1 MKKTFVVIGLG
12 RFGFNVAKTLAEMD
26 SDVLAVDVN
35 EESVRNISKYVE
47 HCVITDGTKF
57 DALNELGVGQIDHA
71 VVAIGN
77 NLQASVLTVVNLKK
91 LNVRLI
97 TVRADDVSQKE
108 LFYMLGA
115 TEVIIP
121 EEASAVSLANQIMSD
136 SILDYY
142 EISKDFV
149 MVKINVGKNFVPKT
163 IIDLNIR
170 NVFNVNIV
178 AIIKDRELYIPH
190 GTDVIEPND
199 IMVVSGNKVNINK
212 FDEFMNK

>member
-12 RFGFNVAKTLAEMD
+12 RFGFNVAKTLAEMN
-26 SDVLAVDVN
+26 SDVLAIDVN

-149 MVKINVGKNFVPKT
+149 MVKISVGKNFERKT
-163 IIDLNIR
+163 IMEMNIR
-170 NVFNVNIV
+170 NVFEVNIV
-178 AIIKDRELYIPH
+178 GIIKDRELYIPH
-190 GTDVIEPND
+190 GTDVIEPNN
-199 IMVVSGNKVNINK
+199 IMVVSGNKNNINK
-212 FDEFMNK
+212 FDEFLNK

>member
-12 RFGFNVAKTLAEMD
+12 RFGFNVAKTLAEMN
-26 SDVLAVDVN
+26 SDVLAIDVN

-77 NLQASVLTVVNLKK
+77 NLQASVLTLVNLKK
-91 LNVRLI
+91 LNVRTI
-97 TVRADDVSQKE
+97 TVRADDFSQKE

-149 MVKINVGKNFVPKT
+149 MVKISVGKNFERKT
-163 IIDLNIR
+163 IMEMNIR
-170 NVFNVNIV
+170 NVFEVNIV
-178 AIIKDRELYIPH
+178 GIIKDRELYIPH
-190 GTDVIEPND
+190 GTDVIEPNN
-199 IMVVSGNKVNINK
+199 IMVVSGNKNNINK
-212 FDEFMNK
+212 FDEFLNK

>member
-149 MVKINVGKNFVPKT
+149 MVKINVGKNFVPKS

-178 AIIKDRELYIPH
+178 GIIKDRELYIPH

-212 FDEFMNK
+212 FDEFLNK

>member
-149 MVKINVGKNFVPKT
+149 MVKINVGKNFVPKS

-178 AIIKDRELYIPH
+178 GIIKDRELYIPH

-199 IMVVSGNKVNINK
+199 IMVVSGDKVNINK
-212 FDEFMNK
+212 FDEFINK

>member
-12 RFGFNVAKTLAEMD
+12 RFGFNVAKTLAEMN
-26 SDVLAVDVN
+26 SDVLAIDVN

-47 HCVITDGTKF
+47 HCVITDGAKF

-149 MVKINVGKNFVPKT
+149 MVKISVGKNFERKT
-163 IIDLNIR
+163 IMEMNIR
-170 NVFNVNIV
+170 NVFEVNIV
-178 AIIKDRELYIPH
+178 GIIKDRELYIPH
-190 GTDVIEPND
+190 GTDVIEPNN
-199 IMVVSGNKVNINK
+199 IMVVSGNKNNINK
-212 FDEFMNK
+212 FDEFLNK

>member
-12 RFGFNVAKTLAEMD
+12 RFGFNVAKTLAEMN
-26 SDVLAVDVN
+26 SDVLAIDVN

-121 EEASAVSLANQIMSD
+121 EEASAVIQSGIELIYQLPLVVI
-136 SILDYY
+136 
-142 EISKDFV
+142 V
-149 MVKINVGKNFVPKT
+149 
-163 IIDLNIR
+163 IDLVSADGEFTCQLTTDNFSPLCST
-170 NVFNVNIV
+170 VF
-178 AIIKDRELYIPH
+178 P
-190 GTDVIEPND
+190 
-199 IMVVSGNKVNINK
+199 S
-212 FDEFMNK
+212 

>member
-12 RFGFNVAKTLAEMD
+12 RFGFNVAKTLAEMN
-26 SDVLAVDVN
+26 SDVLAIDVN

-149 MVKINVGKNFVPKT
+149 MVKISVGKNFERKT
-163 IIDLNIR
+163 IMEMNIR
-170 NVFNVNIV
+170 NVFEVNIV
-178 AIIKDRELYIPH
+178 GIIKDRELYIPH
-190 GTDVIEPND
+190 GTDVIEPNN
-199 IMVVSGNKVNINK
+199 IMVVSGNKNNINK
-212 FDEFMNK
+212 FDEFLNN

>member
-77 NLQASVLTVVNLKK
+77 NLQASVLTLVNLKK
-91 LNVRLI
+91 LNVRTI
-97 TVRADDVSQKE
+97 TVRADDFSQKE

-115 TEVIIP
+115 TEVIVP

-149 MVKINVGKNFVPKT
+149 MVKISVGKNFERKT
-163 IIDLNIR
+163 IMEINIR
-170 NVFNVNIV
+170 NVFEVNIV
-178 AIIKDRELYIPH
+178 GIIKDRELYIPH

-199 IMVVSGNKVNINK
+199 IMVVSGNKNNINK
-212 FDEFMNK
+212 FDEFLNK

>member
-12 RFGFNVAKTLAEMD
+12 RFGFNVAKTLAEMN
-26 SDVLAVDVN
+26 SDVLAIDVN

-121 EEASAVSLANQIMSD
+121 EEASAISLANQIMSD

-149 MVKINVGKNFVPKT
+149 MVKISVGKNFERKT
-163 IIDLNIR
+163 IMEMNIR
-170 NVFNVNIV
+170 NVFEVNIV
-178 AIIKDRELYIPH
+178 GIIKDRELYIPH
-190 GTDVIEPND
+190 GTDVIEPNN
-199 IMVVSGNKVNINK
+199 IMVVSGNKNNINK
-212 FDEFMNK
+212 FDEFLNK

>member
-47 HCVITDGTKF
+47 HCVITDGTKY